1 MAFKTHPPVGEMIA
15 RTFVPTKFEFLP
27 FITLVGGTVGGYI
40 TFAGGHR
47 LIDAGITGEEHL
59 GEITKS
65 SVLGITIASLMRILL
80 FAAVLGV
87 VVNIGKP
94 LGTVNP
100 AAEAFRLGAGNLGY
114 MFFGVV
120 LLVSCFNL
128 SGWVSLYICIILKN
142 TCTSF

>member
-1 MAFKTHPPVGEMIA
+1 
-15 RTFVPTKFEFLP
+15 
-27 FITLVGGTVGGYI
+27 
-40 TFAGGHR
+40 
-47 LIDAGITGEEHL
+47 
-59 GEITKS
+59 
-65 SVLGITIASLMRILL
+65 MRILL

-120 LLVSCFNL
+120 LWSAALTSVVGSAYTSVSFL
-128 SGWVSLYICIILKN
+128 KTLAPVFEKHTSKFIIGFIAISTLDIPN
-142 TCTSF
+142 D